1 MAASPGR
8 RQTWLT
14 RLTRRSHK
22 QPIGQDVTDEQ
33 DQKPPSVEFPRRR
46 LLYGRRKGHTL
57 RAHHDNLMEVLLPQI
72 QVPENGS
79 LDDPKT
85 LFDDAAKEVWLE
97 IGFGGGEHLAAQAVA
112 HPMVG
117 LIGCE
122 PFVNGVA
129 KLLSEVEERGLSNVR
144 IHPNDARD
152 VLERLGDASIAR
164 AFLLFPDPWHKK
176 RHHKRRFVSAE
187 TLDEL
192 ARVMVDGGEF
202 RVATDIKHYCRWTL
216 REIRDHGLFTWTAE
230 KPSDWRVRGTDWP
243 GTRYEAKAIR
253 EGRQPVYLKFRRN
266 PR

>member
-1 MAASPGR
+1 M
-8 RQTWLT
+8 
-14 RLTRRSHK
+14 
-22 QPIGQDVTDEQ
+22 TDEQ
-33 DQKPPSVEFPRRR
+33 DQKPPTAEFSRRR

-57 RAHHDNLMEVLLPQI
+57 RAHHDDLMATLLPEI
-72 QVPENGS
+72 RVPVDE
-79 LDDPKT
+79 T
-85 LFDDAAKEVWLE
+85 LAKPQALFSHAPKEVWLE
-97 IGFGGGEHLAAQAVA
+97 IGFGGGEHLAEQAA
-112 HPMVG
+112 RNPDVG

-129 KLLSEVEERGLSNVR
+129 KLLSEVEERALSNVR
-144 IHPNDARD
+144 IHANDARD
-152 VLERLGDASIAR
+152 VLERLGDAMISR

-216 REIRDHGLFTWTAE
+216 REIRDHGVFTWTAE
-230 KPSDWRVRGTDWP
+230 KPSDWRVRGEDWP